1 MTIRSRYT
9 SPRRSSR
16 QAQDSSPRRP
26 GVAGS
31 SRAPHSLARPARSAA
46 LLGASAGLLLSSFAP
61 LTVQAEDSMY
71 MPSMSYRTGPFAG
84 GGTPFADG
92 YADYFAMLN
101 ERDGGI
107 GGVKIVV
114 EECETAYNT
123 QKGVECYEATKD
135 KGALAYSPL
144 STGITLA
151 LIPKAPIDQIP
162 VFSMGYGLSAA
173 AIGEKFPW
181 TFVYPTTYW
190 NQLSSI
196 LKYIE
201 SQEEGSL
208 EGKKIGYIYL
218 DAGYGLEP
226 IALLDQLA
234 EDMGFTV
241 AKFPVGVKEM
251 QNQSSQWLNV
261 RKERPD
267 WMIMWGWG
275 AMNPTAIKEAAKIRF
290 PLDRFV
296 GNWWAGSHN
305 DLRAVG
311 SAGKGYLAAN
321 FTGIG
326 TDFPALQEVITHVVD
341 KGNSKAAPED
351 VGNVLYN
358 RGLFNAV
365 VLAEAIVEAQA
376 ATGESVIT
384 GADMRDGLESI
395 DLSDARLQE
404 LGLEGFTG
412 AVKGS
417 CTDHEGA
424 GSIFVQQWN
433 GDDWERVSDFIEPM
447 NDVVRPMLE
456 KAADDFIADKPD
468 FEGQICS

>member
-1 MTIRSRYT
+1 
-9 SPRRSSR
+9 
-16 QAQDSSPRRP
+16 
-26 GVAGS
+26 
-31 SRAPHSLARPARSAA
+31 
-46 LLGASAGLLLSSFAP
+46 
-61 LTVQAEDSMY
+61 
-71 MPSMSYRTGPFAG
+71 
-84 GGTPFADG
+84 
-92 YADYFAMLN
+92 
-101 ERDGGI
+101 
-107 GGVKIVV
+107 
-114 EECETAYNT
+114 
-123 QKGVECYEATKD
+123 
-135 KGALAYSPL
+135 
-144 STGITLA
+144 
-151 LIPKAPIDQIP
+151 
-162 VFSMGYGLSAA
+162 MGYGLSAA

-201 SQEEGSL
+201 SQEDGSL

-234 EDMGFTV
+234 EDMGFSV

-305 DLRAVG
+305 DLQAVG

-326 TDFPALQEVITHVVD
+326 TEFPALADVITHVVE
-341 KGNSKAAPED
+341 KGNSKAAAED

-365 VLAEAIVEAQA
+365 ILAEAILEAQA

-384 GADMRDGLESI
+384 GADMRGGLEAI
-395 DLSDARLQE
+395 DLSDARLEE
-404 LGLEGFTG
+404 LGLAGFTG

-417 CTDHEGA
+417 CDDHEGA
-424 GSIFVQQWN
+424 GAIFVQQWN
-433 GDDWERVSDFIEPM
+433 GEDWERVSDFIEPM

-456 KAADDFIADKPD
+456 QAADDFIADKPD
-468 FEGQICS
+468 FEGQSCG